1 MKIKFFLRMI
11 FYSLLR
17 RRLRMFVALIAVA
30 VGATIISGMI
40 TVYREVPQQLGREF
54 RAYGANLILIPSND
68 AATFDEKN
76 LEKVGE
82 ILKNDEVIGI
92 APFLYEKLEI
102 NKQYILTGGTNF
114 EELQKVSPYWQ
125 IEGRFPEKNSRE
137 ILLGSGIAK
146 IFSPYDEKEIIGQE
160 ISLSAGEG
168 TAIKKFLVTG
178 IVSTGGKEEEF
189 AFINLEEMQKIVEK
203 SGEIGIVQLSIVS
216 EGENLKILEEKILQ
230 EIPEILPQT
239 VQQIA
244 NSEFNVL
251 NKLQIL
257 VLLVTLIVLILTLIC
272 VSTTMMAVVTE
283 RRKEIGLKKALGAAN
298 ENIVREF
305 LGEGCLL
312 GFFGGILGSFL
323 GYIFAESVSL
333 QVFGRGIYFSVSI
346 AIFSIILSILVTGAA
361 SLIPVRIA
369 VNVDPAIV
377 LRGE

>member
-17 RRLRMFVALIAVA
+17 RRLRMLVALIAVA

-54 RAYGANLILIPSND
+54 RAYGANLILTPKNGEEV
-68 AATFDEKN
+68 FDEKI
-76 LEKVGE
+76 LKKVEE
-82 ILKNDEVIGI
+82 ILKNEEVIGI

-114 EELQKVSPYWQ
+114 EEIKKVSPYWQ

-137 ILLGSGIAK
+137 ILIGSELAK
-146 IFSPYDEKEIIGQE
+146 IFSPYEPKEILGQE
-160 ISLSAGEG
+160 ITISAGEG
-168 TAIKKFLVTG
+168 SAMKKYLVTG

-189 AFINLEEMQKIVEK
+189 AFINLDEMQKIAGKSEK
-203 SGEIGIVQLSIVS
+203 IGILQLSVVTS
-216 EGENLKILEEKILQ
+216 GENLKKLEKIIS
-230 EIPEILPQT
+230 EKIPEIEPQT
-239 VQQIA
+239 VRQIA
-244 NSEFNVL
+244 NSEYNVL
-251 NKLQIL
+251 SKLQIL
-257 VLLVTLIVLILTLIC
+257 VFLVTLIVLILTLIC

-305 LGEGCLL
+305 LGEGFLL
-312 GFFGGILGSFL
+312 GLFGGICGSFL
-323 GYIFAESVSL
+323 GYIFAESVSM
-333 QVFGRGIYFSVSI
+333 QVFGRGIYFSIPI
-346 AIFSIILSILVTGAA
+346 AILAIILSIFVTGVA
-361 SLIPVRIA
+361 SLIPVKIA
-369 VNVDPAIV
+369 VKVDPAIV

>member
-82 ILKNDEVIGI
+82 ILKNEEVIGI

-203 SGEIGIVQLSIVS
+203 TGEIGIAQLSIVS

>member
-54 RAYGANLILIPSND
+54 RAYGANLILIPADGEENFS
-68 AATFDEKN
+68 EKN
-76 LEKVGE
+76 LEKVAE
-82 ILKNDEVIGI
+82 ILKGNEVIGI

-102 NKQYILTGGTNF
+102 NKQYIMTGGTDF
-114 EELQKVSPYWQ
+114 DELQKVSPYWQ
-125 IEGRFPEKNSRE
+125 VEGRYPIKGERE
-137 ILLGSGIAK
+137 ILVGAELAK
-146 IFSPYDEKEIIGQE
+146 IFSPYEPKEIIGQE
-160 ISLSAGEG
+160 VTISAGEG
-168 TAIKKFLVTG
+168 TAMKKYLVTG

-189 AFINLEEMQKIVEK
+189 AFTNLDEVQNISGKA
-203 SGEIGIVQLSIVS
+203 GEIGIAQLSIVA
-216 EGENLKILEEKILQ
+216 EGENLKILEEKIS
-230 EIPEILPQT
+230 ETVPEIQPQT

-251 NKLQIL
+251 SKLQIL
-257 VLLVTLIVLILTLIC
+257 VLLVTAIVLILTLIC
-272 VSTTMMAVVTE
+272 VTTTMMAVVTE

-312 GFFGGILGSFL
+312 GLFGGLLGSGL

-333 QVFGRGIYFSVSI
+333 QVFGRGIYFSVPI
-346 AIFSIILSILVTGAA
+346 AILAVLLSILVTGVA

>member
-203 SGEIGIVQLSIVS
+203 TGEIGIVQLSIVS

>member
-1 MKIKFFLRMI
+1 MI

-203 SGEIGIVQLSIVS
+203 TGEIGIAQLSIVS

>member
-17 RRLRMFVALIAVA
+17 RRLRMLVALIAVA

-54 RAYGANLILIPSND
+54 RAYGANLILTPKNGEEV
-68 AATFDEKN
+68 FDEKN
-76 LEKVGE
+76 LKKVEE
-82 ILKNDEVIGI
+82 ILKNEEVIGI

-114 EELQKVSPYWQ
+114 EEIKKVSPYWQ

-137 ILLGSGIAK
+137 ILIGSELAK
-146 IFSPYDEKEIIGQE
+146 IFSPYEPKEILGQE
-160 ISLSAGEG
+160 ITISAGEG
-168 TAIKKFLVTG
+168 SAMKKYLVTG

-189 AFINLEEMQKIVEK
+189 AFINLDEMQKIAGKTEK
-203 SGEIGIVQLSIVS
+203 IGILQLSVVTS
-216 EGENLKILEEKILQ
+216 GENLKKLEKIIS
-230 EIPEILPQT
+230 EKIPEIEPQT
-239 VQQIA
+239 VRQIA
-244 NSEFNVL
+244 NSEYNVL
-251 NKLQIL
+251 SKLQIL
-257 VLLVTLIVLILTLIC
+257 VFLVTLIVLILTLIC

-305 LGEGCLL
+305 LGEGFLL
-312 GFFGGILGSFL
+312 GLFGGICGSFL
-323 GYIFAESVSL
+323 GYIFAESVSM
-333 QVFGRGIYFSVSI
+333 QVFGRGIYFSIPI
-346 AIFSIILSILVTGAA
+346 AIFAIILSIFVTGVA
-361 SLIPVRIA
+361 SLIPVKIA
-369 VNVDPAIV
+369 VKVDPAIV

>member
-137 ILLGSGIAK
+137 ILLGSGVAK

-203 SGEIGIVQLSIVS
+203 TGEIGIAQLSIVS

>member
-11 FYSLLR
+11 FFSILR
-17 RRLRMFVALIAVA
+17 RRVRMFIALIAVI
-30 VGATIISGMI
+30 VGATIISGMV

-54 RAYGANLILIPSND
+54 RAYGANFLIIPSGD
-68 AATFDEKN
+68 AENFSEEKISEV
-76 LEKVGE
+76 EKILQGNE
-82 ILKNDEVIGI
+82 IIG
-92 APFLYEKLEI
+92 AVPFLYERLEL

-137 ILLGSGIAK
+137 ILVGSEVAK
-146 IFSPYDEKEIIGQE
+146 IFSPYDAKEIIGQE
-160 ISLSAGEG
+160 ISVSAGEG

-189 AFINLEEMQKIVEK
+189 AFINLDEMQKISEK
-203 SGEIGIVQLSIVS
+203 AGEIGILQLSVVA
-216 EGENLKILEEKILQ
+216 EGENLKNLEEKISS
-230 EIPEILPQT
+230 EVEGVEPQT

-251 NKLQIL
+251 SKLQIL
-257 VLLVTLIVLILTLIC
+257 ILLVTLIILILTLIC
-272 VSTTMMAVVTE
+272 VTTTMLAVVTE
-283 RRKEIGLKKALGAAN
+283 RRKEIGLKKALGASN

-312 GFFGGILGSFL
+312 GFLGGIFGSFL
-323 GYIFAESVSL
+323 GYLFAQSVSL
-333 QVFGRGIYFSVSI
+333 QVFSRGIYFSPMI
-346 AIFSIILSILVTGAA
+346 LIFSIILSIFVTGIA
-361 SLIPVRIA
+361 SLIPVKIA
-369 VNVDPAIV
+369 TKVDPAIV